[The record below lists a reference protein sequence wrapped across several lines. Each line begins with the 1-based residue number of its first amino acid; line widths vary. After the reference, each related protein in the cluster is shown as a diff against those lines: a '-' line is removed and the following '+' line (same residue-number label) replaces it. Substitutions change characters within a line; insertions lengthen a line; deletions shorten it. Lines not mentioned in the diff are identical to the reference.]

1 MRRNGRIIRTLIAAI
16 WMGTVALQAQELN
29 CKLQIN
35 SSKIQTTDKA
45 IFKNLE
51 EALNNLINQRKWT
64 ELNVNSVEKID
75 CSVTIII
82 NEMPSEE
89 QFKSELQIAVSRP
102 VYNTSYT
109 TPTFMFKD
117 NDFNFSYQDMQQI
130 EFNSNYIQDN
140 LTAVIAFYVYIVL
153 GIDMDTFSPMGG
165 EGMFRQAESIANAAQ
180 SIGETGWKAFESERN
195 RHALISSLLDDK
207 MKPMRELS
215 YNYHRLGLDE
225 MQKDAEQSRGKITN
239 YLKSLN
245 SIYEINPTNVLLQMF
260 VETKIDEIV
269 QLYSKASAS
278 EKKTI
283 FDLLSLVAPTMSNRY
298 KTLQ

>member
-117 NDFNFSYQDMQQI
+117 NGFNFSYQDMQQI